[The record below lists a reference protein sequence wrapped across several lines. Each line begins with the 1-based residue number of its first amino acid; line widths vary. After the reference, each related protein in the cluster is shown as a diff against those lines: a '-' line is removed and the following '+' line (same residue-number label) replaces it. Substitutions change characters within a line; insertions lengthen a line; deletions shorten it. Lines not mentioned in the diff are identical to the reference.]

1 MEGYDIAN
9 YQRFDGILRDP
20 VDEDADE
27 IIVFWGFEPYEEA
40 E

>member
-1 MEGYDIAN
+1 MEDYDIAN
-9 YQRFDGILRDP
+9 YQRLYGVFQDP

-27 IIVFWGFEPYEEA
+27 IIVFWGFAPYDGA